1 MKRLDAATIRHQI
14 EALFVAFPELH
25 DDDILRADTFEGETD
40 LIEYL
45 RYLED
50 KRSDALSKAQAL
62 KMRIDGL
69 KERGDR
75 YEHRCEG
82 LRAAMFKAMEWAE
95 QRKVELPEATL
106 LIREGTQRV
115 IIHDEA
121 AVPDIYCRIRREPD
135 KTKIKAAL
143 SEFGD
148 VPGASLSNAEPVL
161 TVRIK

>member
-25 DDDILRADTFEGETD
+25 DDDVLRADTFEGETD

-45 RYLED
+45 RHLER
-50 KRSDALSKAQAL
+50 KRRGTLALAQAL
-62 KMRIDGL
+62 KIEIEEL
-69 KERGDR
+69 KARGDR
-75 YEHRCEG
+75 FERRCEG
-82 LRAAMFKAMEWAE
+82 LRSIMFKAMEWSE

-106 LIREGTQRV
+106 SIREGTQRV

-121 AVPDIYCRIRREPD
+121 AVPDIYCRVRREPD